1 MKKFRWKDNHVISVL
16 LKDGTF
22 VLGQLLS
29 RVHVAFF
36 KRFSDDDKWE
46 ASAAE
51 SSELLFICPVMGQ
64 FFEYSGIVF
73 HDNVRPKLLELP
85 RAWIE
90 PFHGGRKIV
99 VWPGT
104 AGERTILTLHARP
117 GGVLVEQ
124 HIDRGVQPRVVIK
137 ASIDL
142 HDDATIDGHETT
154 FIRIY
159 PTLNERLYLC
169 KVIGRAVDPE
179 KDLQFDRP
187 LRAEYRI
194 YMDMLA
200 RHGAPEDWGYSPKRL
215 GETSGSKLKTN
226 SRLVRVAINTT
237 KRGFPFNNALD
248 ARHDLEDQ
256 IEERGIGEVV
266 HATSS
271 VDSMEIDVQLRTT
284 RLRARL
290 EKLIDQLGLSA
301 FTELSTK

>member
-22 VLGQLLS
+22 ALAQLIS

-36 KRFSDDDKWE
+36 NRFSDDDKWE

-64 FFEYSGIVF
+64 FFEYSVVKF

-104 AGERTILTLHARP
+104 ESERTILTLHARP
-117 GGVLVEQ
+117 GGVLVEK
-124 HIDRGVQPRVVIK
+124 HIDRGVQPRVVIN

-142 HDDATIDGHETT
+142 DDDATIDGHETT
-154 FIRIY
+154 FIRMY
-159 PTLNERLYLC
+159 PTMNERLYLC

-187 LRAEYRI
+187 LRSEYRI

-200 RHGAPEDWGYSPKRL
+200 RHGTPKDWGYSSNRL
-215 GETSGSKLKTN
+215 GETSEPKSKPN
-226 SRLVRVAINTT
+226 NRLVRVAIDAT
-237 KRGFPFNNALD
+237 KRGFPFKNALD

-271 VDSMEIDVQLRTT
+271 VDSMEIDVELTTT
-284 RLRARL
+284 RHRARL
-290 EKLIDQLGLSA
+290 EKLIDEVGLSA